1 MFSGGELEIIPTENE
16 HVLGFVRTRGAD
28 RALMFAN
35 FSEAP
40 QMILLPRLE
49 TQPIKAE
56 SLIHGTS
63 NLLSDQTLQIAPL
76 DFLIFLAKQS

>member
-1 MFSGGELEIIPTENE
+1 MEIIPTENE

-28 RALMFAN
+28 RALIFAN

-40 QMILLPRLE
+40 QMILSPGLK
-49 TQPIKAE
+49 TQSLKAE
-56 SLIHGTS
+56 SLLDGTS

-76 DFLIFLAKQS
+76 DFLVFLAKRS